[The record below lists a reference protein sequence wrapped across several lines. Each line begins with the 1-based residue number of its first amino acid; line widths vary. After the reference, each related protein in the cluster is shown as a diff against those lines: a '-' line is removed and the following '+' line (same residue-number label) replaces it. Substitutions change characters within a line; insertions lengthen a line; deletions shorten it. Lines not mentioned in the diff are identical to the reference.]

1 MASVYTV
8 AQVTSYISH
17 LFEEDFAL
25 KRISIQGEISN
36 CRKHSGGHLYFT
48 LKDETSTLS
57 CVMFA
62 SNRAKLT
69 FIPSEGMRVI
79 ARGSIRIYERDGVY
93 QLYVTQLEPAGVGEW
108 FRLFEERKAQF
119 EEMGMFSEEYKKP
132 IPRFAKKV
140 GVVTAKTGAAIQD
153 IINITHR
160 RNPYVQLILYPTLVQ
175 GESAAVNIAAGIDY
189 LDTLGL
195 DVIIVG
201 RGGGSI
207 EDLWAFNEECVAMA
221 IFRCET
227 PVISAVGH
235 ETDFTIAD
243 FVADL
248 RAPTPSAAAELAVF
262 EYDTFE
268 NTLNLFAAQLS
279 QSMQALIESRKK
291 ELEHAKLSLKV
302 SHPSVRLK
310 AQSETLK
317 QYEAQIKRQMMHLID
332 QKKAQLSIAAA
343 KLEAQ
348 SPLKKVGGGYAFLTD
363 ENKKPVCSVNQMTPQ
378 TTFFAYLSDGIVQA
392 DVTECMPKDK
402 ME

>member
-36 CRKHSGGHLYFT
+36 CKKHSSGHLYFT

-93 QLYVTQLEPAGVGEW
+93 QLYVTQLEPAGVGEC

-317 QYEAQIKRQMMHLID
+317 QYEAQIKGR
-332 QKKAQLSIAAA
+332 
-343 KLEAQ
+343 
-348 SPLKKVGGGYAFLTD
+348 
-363 ENKKPVCSVNQMTPQ
+363 
-378 TTFFAYLSDGIVQA
+378 
-392 DVTECMPKDK
+392 
-402 ME
+402 

>member
-1 MASVYTV
+1 M
-8 AQVTSYISH
+8 
-17 LFEEDFAL
+17 LF
-25 KRISIQGEISN
+25 RS
-36 CRKHSGGHLYFT
+36 
-48 LKDETSTLS
+48 
-57 CVMFA
+57 
-62 SNRAKLT
+62 
-69 FIPSEGMRVI
+69 
-79 ARGSIRIYERDGVY
+79 
-93 QLYVTQLEPAGVGEW
+93 
-108 FRLFEERKAQF
+108 
-119 EEMGMFSEEYKKP
+119 
-132 IPRFAKKV
+132 
-140 GVVTAKTGAAIQD
+140 
-153 IINITHR
+153 
-160 RNPYVQLILYPTLVQ
+160 LVQ

-310 AQSETLK
+310 SQSE
-317 QYEAQIKRQMMHLID
+317 
-332 QKKAQLSIAAA
+332 SIM
-343 KLEAQ
+343 
-348 SPLKKVGGGYAFLTD
+348 SRITDYGFLF
-363 ENKKPVCSVNQMTPQ
+363 Q
-378 TTFFAYLSDGIVQA
+378 TTFGTSKTNLVNNIQLSQMNSSSVQKQLKAAGI
-392 DVTECMPKDK
+392 DTNSKK
-402 ME
+402 YR